1 MTSALD
7 LKALQIFVAGPVT
20 QDMIHK
26 LVVATLQ
33 VIPCK
38 DTKNQTY
45 TSTDMK
51 VKPLPSL
58 MTFLTKLVR
67 YTNVYTGTLMATLVY
82 LNRLKAKLPKNA
94 SGLPCTRH
102 RILLSCLILS
112 SKFHN
117 DSSPK
122 NMHWAKYTDGLFTT
136 QDINLMERQLTFL
149 LNWDLKVSND
159 EMIES
164 LDSLLEPIRYDLV
177 RSSKVKKFLQR
188 QHHHHKQ
195 APTPVA
201 AGPAQPEYNYPS
213 PASTVATTTTSS
225 SSPISVTPTHSRSS
239 STVSSLFHTR
249 SSSTS
254 SISSVSTNATTIST
268 HESSSEVDPIIEF
281 AALKEEMELK
291 NLLKQLNSGSYAAQQ
306 MAYVYN

>member
-1 MTSALD
+1 MTSSLD
-7 LKALQIFVAGPVT
+7 LKALQIFVSGPVT

-38 DTKNQTY
+38 DTKSQTY
-45 TSTDMK
+45 TSTDK
-51 VKPLPSL
+51 KIKPLPSL
-58 MTFLTKLVR
+58 MTFLTKLVK

-82 LNRLKAKLPKNA
+82 LNKLKAKLPKNA

-122 NMHWAKYTDGLFTT
+122 NKHWANYTDGLFTT

-149 LNWDLKVSND
+149 LNWDLKVTNS
-159 EMIES
+159 EMIEG
-164 LDSLLEPIRYDLV
+164 LDSFLEPIRYDLI
-177 RSSKVKKFLQR
+177 RSSKFKMYVQR
-188 QHHHHKQ
+188 QQQQ
-195 APTPVA
+195 AK
-201 AGPAQPEYNYPS
+201 AQAQAQAECYQ
-213 PASTVATTTTSS
+213 ATTSTS
-225 SSPISVTPTHSRSS
+225 PVSVTPSHSRSS
-239 STVSSLFHTR
+239 STVSSIYHTR

-254 SISSVSTNATTIST
+254 SISSIVSTATSIST
-268 HESSSEVDPIIEF
+268 HDATTVDPIIELT
-281 AALKEEMELK
+281 ALKEEMELK
-291 NLLKQLNSGSYAAQQ
+291 NLLNSLNSGSYAAQQ